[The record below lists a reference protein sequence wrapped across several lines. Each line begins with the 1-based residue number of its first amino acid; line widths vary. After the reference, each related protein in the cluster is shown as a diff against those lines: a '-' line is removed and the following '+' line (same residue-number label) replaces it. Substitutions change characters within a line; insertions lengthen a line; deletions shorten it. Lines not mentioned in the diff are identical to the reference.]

1 MLMLM
6 MSMMIMMMM
15 EIRLGEKAKKGGDLE
30 KTCEEASWLHGR
42 KVVLKGRS
50 ILA

>member
-15 EIRLGEKAKKGGDLE
+15 EIRLGDKAKKKGGDLD
-30 KTCEEASWLHGR
+30 KHVKKLAGCMEA
-42 KVVLKGRS
+42 KCF
-50 ILA
+50 

>member
-15 EIRLGEKAKKGGDLE
+15 EIRLGEKAKKKGGDFE
-30 KTCEEASWLHGR
+30 KHVKKLVDCMEAR
-42 KVVLKGRS
+42 CF
-50 ILA
+50 

>member
-15 EIRLGEKAKKGGDLE
+15 EIRLGEKAKKKGGDLD
-30 KTCEEASWLHGR
+30 KHVTKLAGCMEAKSF
-42 KVVLKGRS
+42 
-50 ILA
+50 

>member
-15 EIRLGEKAKKGGDLE
+15 EIRLGEKAKKKGGDFE
-30 KTCEEASWLHGR
+30 KHV
-42 KVVLKGRS
+42 KK
-50 ILA
+50 LAGCMGEKWF